1 MRGPEDLEKI
11 ETRESVKSKIGRIL
25 SAASGRSKDGGL
37 RQEPIPTSN
46 LEQGIVGWEAQD
58 DPEYPMN
65 FSAWKKWLL
74 LGLIALV
81 TLTTPFASSILS
93 PAIGSVDREF
103 GNDNIAIGS
112 LTVSIYLVGYV
123 IGPLFLAPLSEIYG
137 RRLVLAAA
145 NLFFCVWQIG
155 CALAPNMAA
164 LIIFRLLTGIGGAGC
179 IVRPRLATRTECNA
193 DGWRHWVEV

>member
-1 MRGPEDLEKI
+1 M
-11 ETRESVKSKIGRIL
+11 

-46 LEQGIVGWEAQD
+46 LDEGIVGWEAQD

-65 FSAWKKWLL
+65 FPAWKKWLL

-103 GNDNIAIGS
+103 GNDDTTIGS
-112 LTVSIYLVGYV
+112 MTVSIYLVGYV
-123 IGPLFLAPLSEIYG
+123 IGPLFMAPLSEIYG
-137 RRLVLAAA
+137 RRLVLASA

-164 LIIFRLLTGIGGAGC
+164 LIVFRLLTGIGGAGC
-179 IVRPRLATRTECNA
+179 LVSLQLEKKVECDA
-193 DGWRHWVEV
+193 DGWRRWVEG